1 MEFPSESLAEFF
13 EVVLGGESKTYND
26 HNYYKTGNKIG
37 GYIQGSWGSRYG
49 GLKKDLSEYTL
60 GEVKE
65 FQRNPRNSTGQL
77 WATGRYQIIP
87 DTLVEVQKR
96 MGVSDSAKFDYST
109 QNTLALGLLKK
120 RPTVW
125 KYINKEIPDTK
136 ENLEKASL
144 EMAKEWSSLGVPY
157 AMKGR
162 SMNIKKNESYYKRP
176 SGSGD
181 KAHVS
186 NEKVQDA
193 LKALRESHGK
203 KKASSK
209 KPNKPKTEKQKKK
222 GRAVGYTLLGLSVV
236 GLAFVMWKLTRK

>member
-60 GEVKE
+60 GEVKA

-87 DTLVEVQKR
+87 DTLVGVQER
-96 MGVSDSAKFDYST
+96 MGVSDSAKFDSST
-109 QNTLALGLLKK
+109 QDTLALGLLKK
-120 RPTVW
+120 RTTVW

-157 AMKGR
+157 SVQGR
-162 SMNIKKNESYYKRP
+162 HGTVQKNQSYYA
-176 SGSGD
+176 GGGD
-181 KAHVS
+181 KAHV
-186 NEKVQDA
+186 NTDKVQDS

-209 KPNKPKTEKQKKK
+209 KTNKPKTEKQKKK